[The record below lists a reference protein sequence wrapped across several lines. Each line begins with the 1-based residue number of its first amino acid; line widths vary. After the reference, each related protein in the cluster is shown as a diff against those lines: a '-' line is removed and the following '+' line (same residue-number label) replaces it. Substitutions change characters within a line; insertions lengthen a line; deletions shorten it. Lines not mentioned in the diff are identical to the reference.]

1 MTVWRMR
8 LVRAGLGAA
17 IAASTKLAGLTGQ
30 EIPVL
35 GLLGTTSLSF
45 VIGTGLFGWPGLVGA
60 AAIHVGWTVVRSLL
74 THSPIASALSVGELL
89 LYPVT
94 STVLYALAGVAVFET
109 FRRVDGIGRAFPNLR
124 SFGWYC
130 AATGAGALLTSCGLS
145 LIFDASTFWATA
157 AVWARSTIVSVW
169 VFGPALLI
177 LGKRL
182 PAGWPV
188 PIPGEEEDPRP
199 GRFSL
204 RVAALD
210 REMEVV
216 REPDPVAGL
225 DLLVGTIGL
234 AFVGAV
240 SLLFGHYSEGAG
252 HWAALLYL
260 VPIYWATRRHRLVGG
275 LVAAAGTGMA
285 LVIAEAIEHSRSATM
300 ATIDRQL
307 DVYVYLLVFLAVGAL
322 LGHARNRE
330 IVLLEALRASN
341 RRLRSDLNRVV
352 RALTGAVEAKDVYTE
367 GHLQRVSSYAL
378 EVGSRLGLTAAEL
391 GHLRIASALHDVGK
405 IGVPEHILNK
415 PGPLDEAERAVIERH
430 PEIGAR
436 ILDAVDGLSPAAPL
450 VLHHQ
455 ERWDGRRDGAYPGYP
470 HGIGGET
477 IPLGARIIA
486 VVDAFDAMTTDRA
499 YRQALSLD
507 EAIAELRSERGG
519 QFDPRVVDAFLELLD
534 RRPWD

>member
-17 IAASTKLAGLTGQ
+17 IAASTKLVGLTGQ

-45 VIGTGLFGWPGLVGA
+45 VVGSAVFGWFGLLGA
-60 AAIHVGWTVVRSLL
+60 SLLHVGWTIVRSLL
-74 THSPIASALSVGELL
+74 THGASGASLSAGELL

-94 STVLYALAGVAVFET
+94 STVLYFLAGAAVLEA
-109 FRRVDGIGRAFPNLR
+109 FRRVEGIGRAFPNLR
-124 SFGWYC
+124 SLGWYC
-130 AATGAGALLTSCGLS
+130 AATGTGALLTSCGLS
-145 LIFDASTFWATA
+145 AIFDPSTFWANAT
-157 AVWARSTIVSVW
+157 VWGRSTLVSVW

-182 PAGWPV
+182 PAGWPA
-188 PIPGEEEDPRP
+188 PIPGEEEDPHP
-199 GRFSL
+199 GRFTL
-204 RVAALD
+204 RGTAAD

-216 REPDPVAGL
+216 REPDPVALL

-234 AFVGAV
+234 VCVAVV
-240 SLLFGHYSEGAG
+240 SLQLGRYSEGAG

-275 LVAAAGTGMA
+275 LVAAAGTGLA
-285 LVIAEAIEHSRSATM
+285 LVAGEAIEHSRSATLSSV
-300 ATIDRQL
+300 DRQL

-415 PGPLDEAERAVIERH
+415 PGPLDEHERAIIERH

-436 ILDAVDGLSPAAPL
+436 ILDAVDGLSDAAPL

-455 ERWDGRRDGAYPGYP
+455 ERWDGRRDSRYPGYP
-470 HGIGGET
+470 HGIDGET

-499 YRQALSLD
+499 YRRALPLES
-507 EAIAELRSERGG
+507 AVTELRSERGG
-519 QFDPRVVDAFLELLD
+519 QFDPRVVDVFLEILD